1 MLKIL
6 VFYEIIFNFVYM
18 DNEQCSVAFELKYSG
33 TLFFCEALLQ
43 LHCYKIYF
51 NNRYM
56 ADMEYDAAVGWIQT
70 NGTLLPAATIEEIGA
85 HIDGQLD

>member
-1 MLKIL
+1 MKL
-6 VFYEIIFNFVYM
+6 FFNFVCM
-18 DNEQCSVAFELKYSG
+18 DQQPCSIAFELRYSG
-33 TLFFCEALLQ
+33 SLFFCEAQLQ
-43 LHCYKIYF
+43 VYSYKVYF

-56 ADMEYDAAVGWIQT
+56 ADVEYDAAAGWIQT

>member
-6 VFYEIIFNFVYM
+6 VFYKIIFKFVYM
-18 DNEQCSVAFELKYSG
+18 DNEQCSVAFALKYSG
-33 TLFFCEALLQ
+33 NLFFCEALLQ
-43 LHCYKIYF
+43 VSCYKVYF

-56 ADMEYDAAVGWIQT
+56 ADMEYDAAAGWIQT

>member
-6 VFYEIIFNFVYM
+6 AITKIIFNFVYM

-33 TLFFCEALLQ
+33 NLFFCEALLQ
-43 LHCYKIYF
+43 KCGYKVYF

-56 ADMEYDAAVGWIQT
+56 ADVEYDAAAGWIQT
-70 NGTLLPAATIEEIGA
+70 NGTLLPGATIEEIGA